1 MQNHLLQVLALF
13 AMEPPISLDAEEI
26 RNEKVRTCALHMHR
40 KIRTCALHMHRK
52 VRTCVLHMHGEV
64 SMCTL
69 HMHRKVPHALKGS
82 KGEVWLVLAIFFGD
96 DVVVVVVSPS

>member
-40 KIRTCALHMHRK
+40 KIRTCALHMH
-52 VRTCVLHMHGEV
+52 GEV
-64 SMCTL
+64 RMCTL
-69 HMHRKVPHALKGS
+69 HMHRKVPHALKGL
-82 KGEVWLVLAIFFGD
+82 KGEVWLVLAIFL
-96 DVVVVVVSPS
+96 VMMWWW